1 MLKTRRKDTKLAKAR
16 RVFAKD
22 RGGDLPP
29 ATDANDLIERKK
41 HLHHVDPVSPRDAF
55 GKKIGARRHR
65 TRRLRR

>member
-29 ATDANDLIERKK
+29 ATDANDLLERKK
-41 HLHHVDPVSPRDAF
+41 HLRHVEPVSPRDVF
-55 GKKIGARRHR
+55 GRKIGARRHR